1 MYPIKTDVIQFE
13 TQLSEKEVE
22 DFLKKEIKYQRYF
35 QITNNFEFY
44 GQVNKNRAKFELG
57 LSPIRNS
64 FTPMIILNWHPIES
78 GSMIESHLRLD
89 NRISITCLILPLL
102 GLVSLIQYKI
112 LTPLVAIIIL
122 VTIFL
127 FGIIRIF
134 YELSKSDSLEK
145 LKNLLKQMDKTA
157 EQKLTQKK

>member
-1 MYPIKTDVIQFE
+1 MYPIKTDLLQFE

-22 DFLKKEIKYQRYF
+22 DFLKNQINNKSNF
-35 QITNNFEFY
+35 QTTNNFEFY
-44 GQVNKNRAKFELG
+44 GQVNTNCAKFELG

-64 FTPMIILNWHPIES
+64 FTPIIILNWHPIES

-89 NRISITCLILPLL
+89 NRISITCMILPLL
-102 GLVSLIQYKI
+102 GLSSLIEYKI
-112 LTPLVAIIIL
+112 LTPLVAIIIV

-145 LKNLLKQMDKTA
+145 LKNLLKQMDKIA
-157 EQKLTQKK
+157 KQKLTQKK